1 MKAFLDSSQI
11 RNEGVLLLAP
21 TGKARVRL
29 GQMADGVTA
38 FTIAQ
43 FLTKRGFFNWDK
55 MECCLPS
62 NYENKRCSE
71 YKNIIIDECS
81 MLTSKEFFILLNA
94 LDLKTVQRII
104 LIGDPYQLPPIGEGR
119 PFADLYN
126 FLNNPKQE
134 ANLRLAVTRL

>member
-43 FLTKRGFFNWDK
+43 FLTKRVSSIGIKWNAAYRRTMK
-55 MECCLPS
+55 TKGAPS
-62 NYENKRCSE
+62 TK
-71 YKNIIIDECS
+71 
-81 MLTSKEFFILLNA
+81 TSS
-94 LDLKTVQRII
+94 
-104 LIGDPYQLPPIGEGR
+104 
-119 PFADLYN
+119 
-126 FLNNPKQE
+126 
-134 ANLRLAVTRL
+134 